1 MKFIYSIG
9 LAVLLCIVAAWWFTG
24 SEDQTNVLP
33 VPATSSDFDASR
45 QMDGNIE
52 TQQQGSRQQAT
63 RSNEST
69 AGRDGGSGSAMAA
82 PAGNLTPSAS
92 GTEQVALR
100 NATQTLPG
108 QLADSK
114 SSQPS
119 EVDKTACDAAA
130 RTLGESWRIYDL
142 TPTLAIAYGGNRPAS
157 PYAAPSGFSMLK
169 QRLLAPL
176 CSGSSAFTQDYQAQM
191 EFVAIS
197 TDSHVR
203 ILMGDHWIS
212 DGTVLTN
219 LSEQDQGFF
228 ANFLQVRRRGAG
240 PNMSR
245 EEFERTLAKNP
256 NGWPSEP

>member
-1 MKFIYSIG
+1 MKFVYSVGI
-9 LAVLLCIVAAWWFTG
+9 AVLLCIVAAWWFTRP
-24 SEDQTNVLP
+24 EDETSAKS
-33 VPATSSDFDASR
+33 VPAVSSDFDASR
-45 QMDGNIE
+45 PMAGNIE
-52 TQQQGSRQQAT
+52 TQQRGSRQQANP
-63 RSNEST
+63 SSEST
-69 AGRDGGSGSAMAA
+69 AGRDAGSGSAMAA
-82 PAGNLTPSAS
+82 SAGNVTLPAS

-100 NATQTLPG
+100 NATETIPRQAEDTP
-108 QLADSK
+108 

-119 EVDKTACDAAA
+119 AIDKTACNAAA
-130 RTLGESWRIYDL
+130 RTLEKSWRIYDL
-142 TPTLAIAYGGNRPAS
+142 TPTLAISYGGLPPAS
-157 PYAAPSGFSMLK
+157 PATPSGFTVLK

-176 CSGSSAFTQDYQAQM
+176 CSGTDAFNEDYQAQM

-219 LSEQDQGFF
+219 LSEQDQEFF
-228 ANFLQVRRRGAG
+228 ANFLQRRRRGAG

-245 EEFERTLAKNP
+245 EAFERTLAKNP